1 MNIIRILKKAIY
13 NCRKY
18 LFSKYIIIK
27 CLAQLTIE
35 ELIILKFSIDKV
47 HIYLKNNNN
56 FSCSGLCSLFTELHR
71 VKKIL
76 SLEEYKILS
85 LYIDLEYPYR
95 GFYSCWFWFP
105 YEWKARKN
113 YIKLLKKQIDNKVNK
128 L

>member
-18 LFSKYIIIK
+18 LFSKYIIRK

-56 FSCSGLCSLFTELHR
+56 FSCSGLCSLFIELHR